1 MLKPFL
7 VVVLLLCVCV
17 GRVRADDQRYQYTQL
32 HMGVQVRLVVYAPDA
47 ALAERACAAAYRRIA
62 ALEDVMSDYRPT
74 SELMRLCA
82 RAGGAAVPVSD
93 DLYRVLE
100 KGQAFAAKSGG
111 AFDMTVAPYVQL
123 WRRARKGG
131 AFPTSAERADAAR
144 CVGWRKMRLDARKRT
159 VLLRVP
165 GMRLDLGGIGKG
177 FAGDEALK
185 VLRENGISRALYEA
199 GGDIVVGDAPPG
211 SEGWKIEVAA
221 TAPEIGTLTLTNAA
235 VSTSGDTYQY
245 IEHDG
250 VRYSHILDP
259 RTGLGLTRHRLVTV
273 IAPDGTTSDA
283 LTKVVSVLG
292 ERGAKVARSYRGVR
306 VLLRELP

>member
-1 MLKPFL
+1 MRKPFL
-7 VVVLLLCVCV
+7 SVVLLLVVCF
-17 GRVRADDQRYQYTQL
+17 GRARADDQRYQYTQL

-47 ALAERACAAAYRRIA
+47 ALAERACTAAYRRIA
-62 ALEDVMSDYRPT
+62 DLEDVMSDYRPT

-82 RAGGAAVPVSD
+82 RAGGEAVPVSD
-93 DLYRVLE
+93 DLFRVLE
-100 KGQAFAAKSGG
+100 RGQAFAAKSGG

-131 AFPTSAERADAAR
+131 EFPTPSERALAAR

-185 VLRENGISRALYEA
+185 VLRDCGIRRALYEA

-211 SEGWKIEVAA
+211 SDGWKIEVSA
-221 TAPEIGTLTLTNAA
+221 TAPEIGSLTVTNAA

-245 IEHDG
+245 IAHDG

-292 ERGAKVARSYRGVR
+292 EQGATVARSYRGVR
-306 VLLRELP
+306 VLLRDLP